1 MVKEVDVKKNHVG
14 VENGRKDTDSEG
26 EAEGCRKER
35 RRQLAES
42 IADLVVRERRRR
54 MAARSQ

>member
-1 MVKEVDVKKNHVG
+1 MVKEVNVKENHVG
-14 VENGRKDTDSEG
+14 VETGRKNTDSEG
-26 EAEGCRKER
+26 EATGRRKER

-54 MAARSQ
+54 AAARSQ